1 MKFVNFFLF
10 FWVIFALPDTGAD
23 PGTPIE
29 SGSTTLEE
37 CKEKEKDEEREIER
51 TGPEIRI
58 IGSFGEGPTAPGLA
72 LAKWLEG
79 RSTACRQAS

>member
-1 MKFVNFFLF
+1 MKFVNFFQF

-37 CKEKEKDEEREIER
+37 RKAKKEKDEKRERED
-51 TGPEIRI
+51 G
-58 IGSFGEGPTAPGLA
+58 A
-72 LAKWLEG
+72 
-79 RSTACRQAS
+79 